1 MLSSIITN
9 GEIFETIMLLCFG
22 LCWPLSIF
30 KALRTKMVHGKSI
43 AFMLLVIA
51 GYLSGATSKI
61 VPAVHGPDPL
71 EFTVWLYFFNGSLV
85 FVDLLLYLKYHK
97 RSVAAAKEY
106 ISIPTEG
113 GD

>member
-22 LCWPLSIF
+22 LCWPVSIV
-30 KALRTKMVHGKSI
+30 KALRTKMVHGKSV
-43 AFMLLVIA
+43 AFMLLVIV

-61 VPAVHGPDPL
+61 VRSTCGANPL
-71 EFTVWLYFFNGSLV
+71 EYTIWLYFFNAALV
-85 FVDLLLYLKYHK
+85 SVDLLLFLKYHK
-97 RSVAAAKEY
+97 HSVAAAGEY

>member
-1 MLSSIITN
+1 MLSGIVTN

-22 LCWPLSIF
+22 LCWPVSIC
-30 KALRTKMVHGKSI
+30 KALRTKMVHGKSV
-43 AFMLLVIA
+43 AFMFLVIV

-61 VPAVHGPDPL
+61 VRFAYGPNPL
-71 EFTVWLYFFNGSLV
+71 EYTIWLYFFNAALV
-85 FVDLLLYLKYHK
+85 SVDLLLYLKYHK
-97 RSVAAAKEY
+97 QSVAIAEEY

>member
-1 MLSSIITN
+1 MLSSIVTN

-22 LCWPLSIF
+22 LCWPVSIF
-30 KALRTKMVHGKSI
+30 KALRTKMVHGKSV
-43 AFMLLVIA
+43 AFMILVIA

-61 VPAVHGPDPL
+61 VRFACGSDSL

-85 FVDLLLYLKYHK
+85 VVDLLLYLKYHK
-97 RSVAAAKEY
+97 RSVAAVDEY

>member
-1 MLSSIITN
+1 
-9 GEIFETIMLLCFG
+9 
-22 LCWPLSIF
+22 
-30 KALRTKMVHGKSI
+30 MVHGKSI

-61 VPAVHGPDPL
+61 VRAACGSNPL
-71 EFTVWLYFFNGSLV
+71 EYTIWLYFFNATLV
-85 FVDLLLYLKYHK
+85 SVDLLLYLKYHK
-97 RSVAAAKEY
+97 RSIAAADGY